1 LQRYGRTSSTN
12 PRRSN
17 KQLAALTPDDF
28 LGRDSARVAQCQVRG
43 KKYADATTGSI
54 NRVQRFWIRFCS
66 FMGVDSESH
75 LAACLPQN
83 FRLYADWR
91 LANFKVKKQ
100 STIWVEWKFL
110 RLLYRRET
118 GRKIDELVGEEI
130 SEVSCTHVSS

>member
-1 LQRYGRTSSTN
+1 
-12 PRRSN
+12 
-17 KQLAALTPDDF
+17 
-28 LGRDSARVAQCQVRG
+28 
-43 KKYADATTGSI
+43 
-54 NRVQRFWIRFCS
+54 
-66 FMGVDSESH
+66 MGVDSESH

>member
-1 LQRYGRTSSTN
+1 V
-12 PRRSN
+12 
-17 KQLAALTPDDF
+17 
-28 LGRDSARVAQCQVRG
+28 RVAKIALCAILFQAWLVTFWLNPT
-43 KKYADATTGSI
+43 TTGSI
-54 NRVQRFWIRFCS
+54 NRVQKFWIRYGKDDPSSRQRLIVYSFCS

-75 LAACLPQN
+75 LGACLPQN

-130 SEVSCTHVSS
+130 SEVSCRHVSSYIFVLD